1 MLQSWSPES
10 SPAFAAAGA
19 ELAAVLLQISVTL
32 GLTVVCAWQYRQYRK
47 SVFAWWT
54 LAWGLYVVRLAA
66 IGAFIFTRETVLL
79 YWHQVFTGWTA
90 IAVLA
95 TAMVFS
101 GRLRRRRWHVLA
113 VLFPPV
119 WSYFAVYHL
128 GTYTIASV
136 PMVLF
141 LSCATLWT
149 GVVFMRYARMTHSTG
164 ASVLATAF
172 FIWGIHHLD
181 YPLLRAYGAWLPW
194 GYYVD
199 VLLTITV
206 GAGILLLVT
215 DDLRRGV
222 GTLGTL
228 SSDLMSAASS
238 SRDRVVATVLQ
249 RIVSVPAVRGAAV
262 FRLDSRHDGYF
273 ERGVGACESWTGTS
287 PIHSQAE
294 LLARVATGVQRA
306 FIAPEW
312 SAASDGDGDA
322 DSPAFPFAAVLPV
335 EDQGTDGSGSALV
348 IVAEDHVPFAAL
360 DAEFLTALGRQMG
373 GTLEN
378 SRLYTALQQRT
389 ADLERL
395 STRMVLQQEEE
406 RRRLSRE
413 LHDET
418 AQLLSAVKMELA
430 ILREVVPEPHAVRVD
445 DALALTDAG
454 IRSIR
459 AVMLDL
465 RPTLLDDLGLIPALR
480 SVATAFAQRSGTQVR
495 LDLMS
500 PQDLPP
506 LDDGAD
512 LAFYR
517 ALQEAL
523 SNIGRH
529 AGASVV
535 DITLHSDNGNVTL
548 TVIDDGCGIPKAERA
563 AAGSGMGLIG
573 MRERF
578 ASLGGSVRL
587 RNTASGGAQLE
598 VSLPLDIGV
607 TA

>member
-1 MLQSWSPES
+1 MLQSWSPGS

-32 GLTVVCAWQYRQYRK
+32 GLMVVCAWQYREYRK
-47 SVFAWWT
+47 PVFAWWS
-54 LAWGLYVVRLAA
+54 LAWALYVVRLAA
-66 IGAFIFTRETVLL
+66 IGAFILTRETVLL

-90 IAVLA
+90 LAVLA
-95 TAMVFS
+95 TALVFS
-101 GRLRRRRWHVLA
+101 GRLRRRRWHVAA

-128 GTYTIASV
+128 GAYKIASV

-149 GVVFMRYARMTHSTG
+149 GVVFSRYARSTRSTG
-164 ASVLATAF
+164 ATVLAAAF
-172 FIWGIHHLD
+172 FVWGIHHLD

-199 VLLTITV
+199 VILTISV

-222 GTLGTL
+222 GTLGAL

-238 SRDRVVATVLQ
+238 SRERVVATVLQ
-249 RIVSVPAVRGAAV
+249 RIVSVPAVSGAAV
-262 FRLDSRHDGYF
+262 FRLRARRGGYF
-273 ERGVGACESWTGTS
+273 ELGAGACESWSGTS
-287 PIHSQAE
+287 PTGPQAE
-294 LLARVATGVQRA
+294 LLSRVAAGAQRA

-312 SAASDGDGDA
+312 SAAADAAGDGL
-322 DSPAFPFAAVLPV
+322 AFPFAAVLPV
-335 EDQGTDGSGSALV
+335 EEQGDEGGGSALV

-360 DAEFLTALGRQMG
+360 DADFLTALGRQMG

-378 SRLYTALQQRT
+378 SRLYGALQQRT

-430 ILREVVPEPHAVRVD
+430 ILRDVVPEPHAGRVD

-459 AVMLDL
+459 AVMHDL
-465 RPTLLDDLGLIPALR
+465 RPSLLDDLGLVPALR
-480 SVATAFAQRSGTQVR
+480 SVATAFAQRSGTEVR
-495 LDLMS
+495 LDL
-500 PQDLPP
+500 PAAPEFP
-506 LDDGAD
+506 ALDDGAD

-535 DITLHSDNGNVTL
+535 EIGLRSDASSVKL
-548 TVIDDGCGIPKAERA
+548 TVVDDGRGLPAEQNGPIR
-563 AAGSGMGLIG
+563 SGMGLIG

-578 ASLGGSVRL
+578 ASLGGSVQL
-587 RNTASGGAQLE
+587 LDNPLGGARLE
-598 VSLPLDIGV
+598 VSLPIDTGV
-607 TA
+607 SA

>member
-1 MLQSWSPES
+1 MLQSWSPGS
-10 SPAFAAAGA
+10 SPAFAATGA

-32 GLTVVCAWQYRQYRK
+32 GLMVVCAWQYREYRK
-47 SVFAWWT
+47 PVFAWWS
-54 LAWGLYVVRLAA
+54 LAWALYVVRLAA
-66 IGAFIFTRETVLL
+66 IGVFIFTRESVLL

-90 IAVLA
+90 LAVLA
-95 TAMVFS
+95 TALVFS
-101 GRLRRRRWHVLA
+101 GRLRRRPWHVAA
-113 VLFPPV
+113 VLFPPI

-128 GTYTIASV
+128 EAYKIASV

-149 GVVFMRYARMTHSTG
+149 GVVFFRYARTTRSTG
-164 ASVLATAF
+164 ASVLAFAF
-172 FIWGIHHLD
+172 FVWGVHHLD

-199 VLLTITV
+199 VILTITV

-215 DDLRRGV
+215 DDLRRGI
-222 GTLGTL
+222 GTLGAL

-238 SRDRVVATVLQ
+238 SRDHVVATVLQ
-249 RIVSVPAVRGAAV
+249 RIVSVPAVSGAAV
-262 FRLDSRHDGYF
+262 FRLDARRDGYF
-273 ERGVGACESWTGTS
+273 ELGAGACESWTGTS
-287 PIHSQAE
+287 PTGPQAD
-294 LLARVATGVQRA
+294 LLSRVAAGAQRA

-312 SAASDGDGDA
+312 SAASDTAGDGL
-322 DSPAFPFAAVLPV
+322 AFPFAAVLRV
-335 EDQGTDGSGSALV
+335 EERGNESGGSALV
-348 IVAEDHVPFAAL
+348 IVADDHVPFAAL

-378 SRLYTALQQRT
+378 SSLYSALQQRT

-406 RRRLSRE
+406 RRHLSRE

-430 ILREVVPEPHAVRVD
+430 ILRDVVPEPHAGRVD

-459 AVMLDL
+459 AVIHDL
-465 RPTLLDDLGLIPALR
+465 RPSLLDDLGLVPALR
-480 SVATAFAQRSGTQVR
+480 SVANAFAQRSGTQVR
-495 LDLMS
+495 LDLL
-500 PQDLPP
+500 PAVDLPS

-529 AGASVV
+529 ADATVV
-535 DITLHSDNGNVTL
+535 DVVLRRDGESVSLTVVDNG
-548 TVIDDGCGIPKAERA
+548 CGLPANQNGSA
-563 AAGSGMGLIG
+563 HSGMGLIG

-578 ASLGGSVRL
+578 ASLGGSVQL
-587 RNTASGGAQLE
+587 RDNPGGGARLD
-598 VSLPLDIGV
+598 VSLPLDAGV
-607 TA
+607 PA

>member
-10 SPAFAAAGA
+10 SPAFAAAGG

-32 GLTVVCAWQYRQYRK
+32 GLMVVCAWQYRQYRK
-47 SVFAWWT
+47 PVFAWWS
-54 LAWGLYVVRLAA
+54 LAWALYVVRLAA
-66 IGAFIFTRETVLL
+66 IGAFIFTRQTVLL

-95 TAMVFS
+95 TALVFS

-149 GVVFMRYARMTHSTG
+149 GVVFARYARATRSTG
-164 ASVLATAF
+164 ATVLAAAF
-172 FIWGIHHLD
+172 FVWGIHHLD
-181 YPLLRAYGAWLPW
+181 YPVLRAYGAWLPW

-238 SRDRVVATVLQ
+238 SRERVVSTVLQ
-249 RIVSVPAVRGAAV
+249 RIVSVPAVSGAAV
-262 FRLDSRHDGYF
+262 FRLDSSRGGYF
-273 ERGVGACESWTGTS
+273 ERGVGACESWTGVQPS
-287 PIHSQAE
+287 GPQAE
-294 LLARVATGVQRA
+294 LLSRVATGEARA

-312 SAASDGDGDA
+312 SAASDEEGDEA
-322 DSPAFPFAAVLPV
+322 AFPFAAVLPI
-335 EDQGTDGSGSALV
+335 ESPANDGSASALV

-378 SRLYTALQQRT
+378 SRLYSALEQRT
-389 ADLERL
+389 AELERL

-430 ILREVVPEPHAVRVD
+430 ILRDVVPEPHAVRVD

-459 AVMLDL
+459 AVMHDL
-465 RPTLLDDLGLIPALR
+465 RPTLLDDLGLVPALR

-495 LDLMS
+495 LDL
-500 PQDLPP
+500 PPAQNLPT

-529 AGASVV
+529 ADASVV
-535 DITLHSDNGNVTL
+535 DISLRTEGGSMTL
-548 TVIDDGCGIPKAERA
+548 TVADDGCGLPAPTAISSR
-563 AAGSGMGLIG
+563 SGMGIIG

-578 ASLGGSVRL
+578 ASLGGSVQL
-587 RNTASGGAQLE
+587 HDQAGGGAQL
-598 VSLPLDIGV
+598 VASLPIDAGV
-607 TA
+607 PA

>member
-32 GLTVVCAWQYRQYRK
+32 GLMVVCAWQYRQYRK
-47 SVFAWWT
+47 PVFGWWS
-54 LAWGLYVVRLAA
+54 LAWGFYVLRLAA
-66 IGAFIFTRETVLL
+66 IGAFIFTRQTILL

-90 IAVLA
+90 LAVLA
-95 TAMVFS
+95 TALVFS
-101 GRLRRRRWHVLA
+101 GSLRRRRWHVAA

-128 GTYTIASV
+128 GAYKVASV

-149 GVVFMRYARMTHSTG
+149 GVVFFRYARSTRSTG
-164 ASVLATAF
+164 ATVLAAAF
-172 FIWGIHHLD
+172 FVWGIHHLD

-199 VLLTITV
+199 VILTVTV

-215 DDLRRGV
+215 DDLRRGI

-228 SSDLMSAASS
+228 SSDLVSAASS
-238 SRDRVVATVLQ
+238 PRQRVVATVLQ
-249 RIVSVPAVRGAAV
+249 RIVSVPAVSGAAV
-262 FRLDSRHDGYF
+262 FRLDARRDGYF
-273 ERGVGACESWTGTS
+273 ELGVGACESWTGTS
-287 PIHSQAE
+287 PTGPQAE
-294 LLARVATGVQRA
+294 LLLRVATGSQRA

-312 SAASDGDGDA
+312 NAAEDPAGDGA
-322 DSPAFPFAAVLPV
+322 SFPFAAVLCI
-335 EDQGTDGSGSALV
+335 EEQGRESGGSALV

-360 DAEFLTALGRQMG
+360 DADFLTALGRQMG

-378 SRLYTALQQRT
+378 SRLYGALQQRT

-395 STRMVLQQEEE
+395 STRMVLQQEDE

-430 ILREVVPEPHAVRVD
+430 VLREVVPEPHAGHVD

-459 AVMLDL
+459 AVMQDL
-465 RPTLLDDLGLIPALR
+465 RPTLLDDLGLVPALR
-480 SVATAFAQRSGTQVR
+480 SVANAFAQRSGTEVR
-495 LDLMS
+495 LDL
-500 PQDLPP
+500 PQAAEFPA

-529 AGASVV
+529 ANASAVEISLHLDDGTARLVVV
-535 DITLHSDNGNVTL
+535 DDGRGLASD
-548 TVIDDGCGIPKAERA
+548 DDHFRP
-563 AAGSGMGLIG
+563 GMGLIG

-578 ASLGGSVRL
+578 ASLGGSVQICGNPRGAGARL
-587 RNTASGGAQLE
+587 EA
-598 VSLPLDIGV
+598 SLPFSVGV
-607 TA
+607 VA

>member
-1 MLQSWSPES
+1 MFQTWSPDA

-19 ELAAVLLQISVTL
+19 ELAAVLLQIAVTL
-32 GLTVVCAWQYRQYRK
+32 GLVVVCAWQYRQYRK
-47 SVFAWWT
+47 PVFAWWS
-54 LAWGLYVVRLAA
+54 LAWGLYVLRLAA

-95 TAMVFS
+95 TALVFS
-101 GRLRRRRWHVLA
+101 GRLRRRTWHLLA
-113 VLFPPV
+113 ILFPPV

-128 GTYTIASV
+128 GAYTIASV

-149 GVVFMRYARMTHSTG
+149 GVVFMRYARATRSTG
-164 ASVLATAF
+164 ASVLAAAF

-181 YPLLRAYGAWLPW
+181 YPVLRAYGAWLPW

-238 SRDRVVATVLQ
+238 SRERVVTTVLQ
-249 RIVSVPAVRGAAV
+249 RIVSAPAVSGAAV
-262 FRLDSRHDGYF
+262 FRLDARHDGYF

-287 PIHSQAE
+287 PLHSQAE
-294 LLARVATGVQRA
+294 LLSRVATGTEGA

-312 SAASDGDGDA
+312 SAASDADGYSA
-322 DSPAFPFAAVLPV
+322 AFPFAAVLPV
-335 EDQGTDGSGSALV
+335 ESGDDGTGSALV

-378 SRLYTALQQRT
+378 SRLYTALEQRT

-406 RRRLSRE
+406 RRRLARE

-430 ILREVVPEPHAVRVD
+430 ILRDVVPEPHTVRVD

-459 AVMLDL
+459 AVMHDL

-495 LDLMS
+495 LALL
-500 PQDLPP
+500 PAQDLPP

-529 AGASVV
+529 AQASVV
-535 DITLHSDNGNVTL
+535 DISLRADAGSVTL
-548 TVIDDGCGIPKAERA
+548 TVIDDGCGLPSTEDAV
-563 AAGSGMGLIG
+563 GPSGMGLIG

-578 ASLGGSVRL
+578 ASLGGSVLL
-587 RNTASGGAQLE
+587 RNNEERGASLE
-598 VSLPLDIGV
+598 VTLPLDAGV
-607 TA
+607 PA